1 MDYKRFRRTN
11 GIITLVG
18 SILSLALSV
27 ILMFF
32 PNVYDMLGLFPAM
45 LGFII
50 AQFREFGLTLKSDY
64 DQNEHLKSDLD
75 PTDIPKQRLLISA
88 GCTLGAVV
96 LCIIKAVAY

>member
-1 MDYKRFRRTN
+1 M
-11 GIITLVG
+11 ITLIG
-18 SILSLALSV
+18 SICSLVLSV

-32 PNVYDMLGLFPAM
+32 PNVYDMLGLFPSM
-45 LGFII
+45 LGHII

-75 PTDIPKQRLLISA
+75 PADIQNWRPLISA
-88 GCTLGAVV
+88 GCTLAAVV

>member
-11 GIITLVG
+11 GIITLIG
-18 SILSLALSV
+18 NICSLALSA

-32 PNVYDMLGLFPAM
+32 TNVYDMLGLFPAM
-45 LGFII
+45 LGYITV
-50 AQFREFGLTLKSDY
+50 QFREFGLTLKSDY

-75 PTDIPKQRLLISA
+75 PANTPKRRPLISA
-88 GCTLGAVV
+88 GCCLAAVV